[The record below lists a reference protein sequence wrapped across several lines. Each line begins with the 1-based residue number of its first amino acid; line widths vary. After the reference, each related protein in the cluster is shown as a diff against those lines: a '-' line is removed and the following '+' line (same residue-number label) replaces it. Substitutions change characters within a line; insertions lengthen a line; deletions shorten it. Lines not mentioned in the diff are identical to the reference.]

1 MNRDYEDI
9 EPIEIEDGRSSSD
22 KERDRQLEELDTFF
36 AQVDPSLRLMVYR
49 LQPSW
54 CRGCLEEIYVAN
66 AREDINLQYFI
77 KHWGGQ
83 LLQIRVRG
91 KKGQIE
97 KSYMIPLY
105 SYPPLVKGER
115 ITEDDLEK
123 PEKLPQAPVPQ
134 QSNPVVVNQG
144 SNMEK
149 VFELLPAILPLW
161 SEYVKH
167 QEARRQS
174 DMAMMLQIAK
184 TQSGGGIADITKIGA
199 VMTQLNQ
206 MFRQNNPE
214 MMGDGGELGFMTQ
227 ALDVIKSV
235 MNRPQQTGAPQE
247 ITGHRLTG
255 PKGLP
260 SGQETD
266 RSKDGNVTP
275 INAKENHGSGK
286 QRSSEPDYART
297 IAEMDAHNAAG
308 TIISA
313 FGNMPE
319 DKREQ
324 ALEYIMDEYQKMHP
338 EMFVDENIEEDKVG
352 RGRK

>member
-1 MNRDYEDI
+1 MSRDYEDI
-9 EPIEIEDGRSSSD
+9 EPIEIEDQRSSSD
-22 KERDRQLEELDTFF
+22 KEHDRQLAELDTFF
-36 AQVDPSLRLMVYR
+36 SQIDPSLRLMVLR

-66 AREDINLQYFI
+66 AREDINLAYFI

-97 KSYMIPLY
+97 KSYMVPLY
-105 SYPPLVKGER
+105 SYPPLVRGKR
-115 ITEDDLEK
+115 ITEDDLEE
-123 PEKLPQAPVPQ
+123 PEKTPEVPVPQ
-134 QSNPVVVNQG
+134 QPNPVVVNQS
-144 SNMEK
+144 SNMDK
-149 VFELLPAILPLW
+149 IFELLPAVLPLW

-184 TQSGGGIADITKIGA
+184 TQSSGGITDITKIGA

-206 MFRQNNPE
+206 IFRQNNPE

-235 MNRPQQTGAPQE
+235 MNRPQQTGATQE
-247 ITGHRLTG
+247 IGHRLTG
-255 PKGLP
+255 PKELP
-260 SGQETD
+260 NGKDASQDTD
-266 RSKDGNVTP
+266 GKVTP
-275 INAKENHGSGK
+275 IISRGK
-286 QRSSEPDYART
+286 PQNQAEPDYART
-297 IAEMDAHNAAG
+297 IADMDAHNAAG
-308 TIISA
+308 TILTA
-313 FGNMPE
+313 FGTMPE
-319 DKREQ
+319 GKRDET
-324 ALEYIMDEYQKMHP
+324 LGYIMDEYQKMHP
-338 EMFVDENIEEDKVG
+338 EMFVDEDFDDTGEQ

>member
-1 MNRDYEDI
+1 MSRDYEDI
-9 EPIEIEDGRSSSD
+9 EPIEIEDQRSSSD
-22 KERDRQLEELDTFF
+22 KEHDRQLAELDTFF
-36 AQVDPSLRLMVYR
+36 SHIDPSLRLMVWR

-66 AREDINLQYFI
+66 AREDINLAYFI

-105 SYPPLVKGER
+105 SYPPLVRGNR
-115 ITEDDLEK
+115 ITEDDLENPVK
-123 PEKLPQAPVPQ
+123 APEVPVPQ
-134 QSNPVVVNQG
+134 QPNPVVVNQG
-144 SNMEK
+144 SNMENI
-149 VFELLPAILPLW
+149 FELIPAILPLW
-161 SEYVKH
+161 SEYVKL
-167 QEARRQS
+167 QESRRQS
-174 DMAMMLQIAK
+174 DMAMMLQMMK
-184 TQSGGGIADITKIGA
+184 SQSGGGITDITKIGA

-255 PKGLP
+255 PKELP
-260 SGQETD
+260 DGKDKLQDTD
-266 RSKDGNVTP
+266 GKVTP
-275 INAKENHGSGK
+275 IISRGK
-286 QRSSEPDYART
+286 PQNQAEPDYAKT
-297 IAEMDAHNAAG
+297 IADMDAHNAAG

-313 FGNMPE
+313 FGNMAE

-324 ALEYIMDEYQKMHP
+324 ALGYIMDEYQKMHP
-338 EMFVDENIEEDKVG
+338 EMFVDEDIEDKVG

>member
-1 MNRDYEDI
+1 MSRDYEDI
-9 EPIEIEDGRSSSD
+9 EPIEIEDVKSSSD

-123 PEKLPQAPVPQ
+123 PEKSPEASVPQ
-134 QSNPVVVNQG
+134 QSNPLVVNQG

-149 VFELLPAILPLW
+149 VFELLPAIIPLW

-235 MNRPQQTGAPQE
+235 MNRPQIGAPQE
-247 ITGHRLTG
+247 ITAHRLTG

-260 SGQETD
+260 NGKETSQD
-266 RSKDGNVTP
+266 TDGKVTP
-275 INAKENHGSGK
+275 IIPRGK
-286 QRSSEPDYART
+286 PQIPQKQTETDYAKT

-308 TIISA
+308 IIISA

-324 ALEYIMDEYQKMHP
+324 ALGYIMDEYQKMHP
-338 EMFVDENIEEDKVG
+338 EMFVEEEEFEDTG
-352 RGRK
+352 EQRGRK

>member
-1 MNRDYEDI
+1 MGSDYQDI
-9 EPIEIEDGRSSSD
+9 KPIEIEDQRSASE
-22 KERDRQLEELDTFF
+22 KEHSRQLEELDTFF
-36 AQVDPSLRLMVYR
+36 TQLDPSLRLMVWR
-49 LQPSW
+49 LQPAW

-91 KKGQIE
+91 KRGTIE
-97 KSYMIPLY
+97 KSYTIPLY
-105 SYPPLVKGER
+105 SYPPLVKGNR
-115 ITEDDLEK
+115 ITEEDLEK
-123 PEKLPQAPVPQ
+123 PAKPVEPPIAQ
-134 QSNPVVVNQG
+134 QTNPVIMNQ
-144 SNMEK
+144 SSTNMDK
-149 VFELLPAILPLW
+149 IFELIPAIFPLW

-167 QEARRQS
+167 QESRRRE
-174 DMAMMLQIAK
+174 DMAMMIQMMK
-184 TQSGGGIADITKIGA
+184 SQGGGISDITKIGA

-206 MFRQNNPE
+206 MFRQNNPD
-214 MMGDGGELGFMTQ
+214 MSDSGELGFMTQ

-235 MNRPQQTGAPQE
+235 MNRPPQSSQVPE

-260 SGQETD
+260 KGNVPKDTD
-266 RSKDGNVTP
+266 GKVTP
-275 INAKENHGSGK
+275 IKPT
-286 QRSSEPDYART
+286 QTEPDYAKS
-297 IAEMDAHNAAG
+297 IADMDAHNAAG

-319 DKREQ
+319 NKREE
-324 ALEYIMDEYQKMHP
+324 AIGYIMDEYQKMHP
-338 EMFVDENIEEDKVG
+338 EMFVDDDLEVTGEQ